1 MFIYMED
8 LYPVITVQK
17 YFEVIFVKNQAEY
30 RNGENDITGLQKNII
45 CLINDTKCFR
55 VSKWLSSTFNK
66 HGQLN
71 VSAKQYMYW

>member
-45 CLINDTKCFR
+45 CLTNILKTQ
-55 VSKWLSSTFNK
+55 WI
-66 HGQLN
+66 LN
-71 VSAKQYMYW
+71 TSLEHVLAIKPLI

>member
-8 LYPVITVQK
+8 FYPVITVQK

-45 CLINDTKCFR
+45 CLTNILKTQ
-55 VSKWLSSTFNK
+55 WI
-66 HGQLN
+66 LN
-71 VSAKQYMYW
+71 TSLEHVLAIKPSI

>member
-8 LYPVITVQK
+8 FYPVITVQK

-45 CLINDTKCFR
+45 CPTNILKTQWILNTSLEHVLAIKPLI
-55 VSKWLSSTFNK
+55 
-66 HGQLN
+66 
-71 VSAKQYMYW
+71 

>member
-17 YFEVIFVKNQAEY
+17 YFEAIFVKNQAEY

-45 CLINDTKCFR
+45 CLTNILKTQ
-55 VSKWLSSTFNK
+55 WI
-66 HGQLN
+66 LN
-71 VSAKQYMYW
+71 TSLEHVLAIKPLI

>member
-8 LYPVITVQK
+8 FYPVITVQK

-45 CLINDTKCFR
+45 CLTNILKTQ
-55 VSKWLSSTFNK
+55 WI
-66 HGQLN
+66 LN
-71 VSAKQYMYW
+71 TSLEHVLAIKPLI

>member
-8 LYPVITVQK
+8 FYPVFTVQK

-45 CLINDTKCFR
+45 CLTNILKTQ
-55 VSKWLSSTFNK
+55 WI
-66 HGQLN
+66 LN
-71 VSAKQYMYW
+71 TSLEHVPAIKPLI

>member
-30 RNGENDITGLQKNII
+30 RNGENDITGLQKSII
-45 CLINDTKCFR
+45 CLTNILKTQ
-55 VSKWLSSTFNK
+55 WI
-66 HGQLN
+66 LN
-71 VSAKQYMYW
+71 TSLEHVLAIKPLI

>member
-17 YFEVIFVKNQAEY
+17 YFEAIFVKNQAEY

-45 CLINDTKCFR
+45 CLTNILKTQ
-55 VSKWLSSTFNK
+55 WI
-66 HGQLN
+66 LN
-71 VSAKQYMYW
+71 TSLEHVLAIKPSI

>member
-1 MFIYMED
+1 MED

-45 CLINDTKCFR
+45 CLTNILKTQWILNTSLEHVLAIKPLIYELLLCF
-55 VSKWLSSTFNK
+55 
-66 HGQLN
+66 H
-71 VSAKQYMYW
+71 